1 MTYEEKS
8 FVHIVYFDFYL
19 LVKVIFR
26 IVLNASSKEWRFFF
40 VFHMFSFITENNYL
54 CNGLKSIQHV

>member
-26 IVLNASSKEWRFFF
+26 IVLNASSKEWRFF

-54 CNGLKSIQHV
+54 CNSLKSIQHV